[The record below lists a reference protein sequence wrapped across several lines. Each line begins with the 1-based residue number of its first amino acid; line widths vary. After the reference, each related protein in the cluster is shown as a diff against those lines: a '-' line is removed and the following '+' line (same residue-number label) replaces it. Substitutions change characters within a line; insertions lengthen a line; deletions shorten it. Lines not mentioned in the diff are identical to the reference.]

1 MDKIFLHCQIAA
13 VDFIYVIL
21 PSVGGKGYNVCG
33 ASFLQLCRLIVPH
46 QCNPTIYCVILLIGE
61 AQFFCFLFYNLVFY
75 LLLGFFVC
83 FFYYVIH

>member
-1 MDKIFLHCQIAA
+1 MWSLI
-13 VDFIYVIL
+13 
-21 PSVGGKGYNVCG
+21 
-33 ASFLQLCRLIVPH
+33 QLCRLIVPH

-83 FFYYVIH
+83 FFTMSYTKRFCHSSHYFIEMPYMLLVNLVEN